1 MRNEFF
7 KIDFLASV
15 IQNLTTTISPYA
27 TASSS
32 KAQPIFQLLPNLS
45 IKFNQL
51 QAVTMLPPSINT
63 KIQALNKIQHE
74 LLSKEAEFHKHVHS
88 MEMEFQKTL
97 GALYEKRKQIVSGS
111 YDPIKKDLLNPEEF
125 ETGPA
130 EGQPKG
136 IPDFWLNVFKKTP
149 LIQCMIW
156 EADEPALKHLVDI
169 RAVMFDQPKQG
180 FTLQFE
186 FEPNDYFSNEV
197 LTKQYLMECAPHEEE
212 LAKFN
217 GFEIYDTVGCEIDWK
232 EGFKLTVQS
241 QTGQER
247 KLSSFFNFFQ
257 PKKMLEDC
265 EPYVRKQLL
274 ETDFEIGYFIKERLV
289 PRAVMFYNGDISDD
303 DEEEE
308 EEEEDISE
316 DGQSIPEE
324 PKPE

>member
-1 MRNEFF
+1 MRNESF
-7 KIDFLASV
+7 KIDFIASV
-15 IQNLTTTISPYA
+15 IQNLNSTLESTLPAYA
-27 TASSS
+27 TDYHS
-32 KAQPIFQLLPNLS
+32 KVQPILQQLSNLPL
-45 IKFNQL
+45 KLNQL

-111 YDPIKKDLLNPEEF
+111 YEPIRKDLLNPEEF
-125 ETGPA
+125 ETSPS

-136 IPDFWLNVFKKTP
+136 IPDFWLTVFKKAP
-149 LIQCMIW
+149 LLQCMIW

-180 FTLQFE
+180 FVLHFQ
-186 FEPNDYFSNEV
+186 FEPNDFFSNEV
-197 LTKQYLMECAPHEEE
+197 LTKQYLMECVPNDEE

-217 GFEIYDTVGCEIDWK
+217 GFEIYDTVGCIIDWK
-232 EGFKLTVQS
+232 EGSKLIVEDES
-241 QTGQER
+241 GGKR

-265 EPYVRKQLL
+265 DPFIRKQFL

-289 PRAVMFYNGDISDD
+289 PRAVMFYNGDISED
-303 DEEEE
+303 DEVETSDEELSVQE
-308 EEEEDISE
+308 ETNP
-316 DGQSIPEE
+316 Q
-324 PKPE
+324 